1 MWNVKTQI
9 RATIYEMRYLP
20 MHYFHFKLQFG
31 ISDEGI
37 ASLFRFQDIASWISK
52 TINTKNWKQ
61 SHLKH
66 LCACIFLYIQNLMW
80 KIAEEE
86 TPWMIDVF
94 FFHDCFSSSKQPTNF
109 WKDIWKGKEAY
120 LFV

>member
-37 ASLFRFQDIASWISK
+37 ASLFRFQDIAS
-52 TINTKNWKQ
+52 
-61 SHLKH
+61 
-66 LCACIFLYIQNLMW
+66 
-80 KIAEEE
+80 
-86 TPWMIDVF
+86 
-94 FFHDCFSSSKQPTNF
+94 
-109 WKDIWKGKEAY
+109 
-120 LFV
+120 